1 MRAHNNIITFE
12 QHATEPVR
20 KKIYEQKVRNKDG
33 SENFMNL
40 EIGIEN
46 VRKGLFA
53 FHTESGV
60 GYKIIGETFYEDE
73 KCGLKEIKYLDVI
86 DPWYAFQLSCSCNL

>member
-1 MRAHNNIITFE
+1 
-12 QHATEPVR
+12 
-20 KKIYEQKVRNKDG
+20 
-33 SENFMNL
+33 MNL
-40 EIGIEN
+40 ETGVEN

-60 GYKIIGETFYEDE
+60 GYKIISETFYEDE

-86 DPWYAFQLSCSCNL
+86 DPWYASISIIISKLEIDSTVLL

>member
-1 MRAHNNIITFE
+1 M
-12 QHATEPVR
+12 R

-33 SENFMNL
+33 TENYMDL
-40 EIGIEN
+40 ETGIEN

-60 GYKIIGETFYEDE
+60 GYKIVGETFYEDE
-73 KCGLKEIKYLDVI
+73 KCGLREIKYLDVI
-86 DPWYAFQLSCSCNL
+86 DPWYAIQKNSSYVELFKTGFVSKYSIRLFS

>member
-1 MRAHNNIITFE
+1 
-12 QHATEPVR
+12 
-20 KKIYEQKVRNKDG
+20 
-33 SENFMNL
+33 MNL
-40 EIGIEN
+40 ETGIEN

-86 DPWYAFQLSCSCNL
+86 DPWYAIQKNSSYKELFKTGLAFTKIFNILR